1 MENIREPKQERSIL
15 KKEKIIDAGWK
26 LITTT
31 GYYKTNTLEIAKAAS
46 VSTGIVYQ
54 YFKDKHD
61 ILIAGLYKYGDDIFY
76 PMFRLGNIKISK
88 DNFSNVISKMIDD
101 YVSDHKISKDIH
113 EEILA
118 MSHLDFEVA
127 SYFNER
133 EMNLTNE
140 LYDLLINAGI
150 NEENLLEKIHI
161 MIGMIDNFCHEIVF
175 HEHDEL
181 DYEKMKSIITKSISN
196 LITN

>member
-46 VSTGIVYQ
+46 VSTGIIYQ

-140 LYDLLINAGI
+140 LYELLINAGI

-175 HEHDEL
+175 HEHNEL
-181 DYEKMKSIITKSISN
+181 DYEKMKSIITKSISD